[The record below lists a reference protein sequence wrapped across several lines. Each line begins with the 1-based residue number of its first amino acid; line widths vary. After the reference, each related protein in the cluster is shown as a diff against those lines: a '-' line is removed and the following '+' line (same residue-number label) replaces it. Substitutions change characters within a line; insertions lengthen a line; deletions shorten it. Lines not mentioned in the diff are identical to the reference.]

1 MGRRDGDTAIDVL
14 IDVGQR
20 PGIQGG
26 FHFGNEGSEVR
37 QMQQTSVDGLSE
49 CSFAQTDETL
59 VESALPG
66 SVLRDEVPGDVVV
79 GGVGSDAVVP
89 LTFEGGA
96 GELEL
101 RRIVANNL
109 VWAATAGDKAA
120 KAGKKLGGRKAS
132 CTLQVNGAY
141 GEAGE

>member
-1 MGRRDGDTAIDVL
+1 
-14 IDVGQR
+14 
-20 PGIQGG
+20 
-26 FHFGNEGSEVR
+26 
-37 QMQQTSVDGLSE
+37 MQQTSVDGLSE

-109 VWAATAGDKAA
+109 VWAATVGDKAA

-132 CTLQVNGAY
+132 CTLQVNGALRR
-141 GEAGE
+141 GR

>member
-1 MGRRDGDTAIDVL
+1 MAGRYSCASAVSATSAPGRKRETRRRRQAEEVGRRDGDTAIDVL

-79 GGVGSDAVVP
+79 GGVDSASALRP
-89 LTFEGGA
+89 LPPSWSH
-96 GELEL
+96 
-101 RRIVANNL
+101 R
-109 VWAATAGDKAA
+109 
-120 KAGKKLGGRKAS
+120 
-132 CTLQVNGAY
+132 
-141 GEAGE
+141 